1 VYVVCWD
8 QGTNCEC
15 LYKGVEYHRLL
26 QYNRQDEHHKYLC
39 IILRGRGGVSN
50 IIYLLLEYLDKSVN
64 KIVVGTKV

>member
-15 LYKGVEYHRLL
+15 LYKEVEYHRLL
-26 QYNRQDEHHKYLC
+26 QYNRQDEHDKYLC
-39 IILRGRGGVSN
+39 IILRGVLN